1 MNVEN
6 KGTYKVITP
15 AAGMWLTDGDSV
27 SDSVFMPVG
36 ADESKWREITTAEKE
51 SIEAAH
57 EAPAIEEPTIDDG
70 FMLEQAKAQKVAEIE
85 AYDTSD
91 AVNGFTY
98 QGQAMWID
106 KATRV
111 GLVNAIECT
120 MTMGEDV
127 ITFGIQN
134 VSVTLPCATAMKMM
148 AALEVYALKCY
159 NVTLAH
165 KNAVMAL
172 NTIEE
177 VEAYDITAGYP
188 EKLVF

>member
-1 MNVEN
+1 MYGRLNDNTIEYFKPYKGGLLLSGNIIINATEAQYNEGGWYTIENVNE
-6 KGTYKVITP
+6 
-15 AAGMWLTDGDSV
+15 
-27 SDSVFMPVG
+27 VG
-36 ADESKWREITTAEKE
+36 ADHIEGNVLKHYTGVERTLEIAKSEK
-51 SIEAAH
+51 I
-57 EAPAIEEPTIDDG
+57 
-70 FMLEQAKAQKVAEIE
+70 AEID

-98 QGQAMWID
+98 NGQTMWID

-120 MTMGEDV
+120 MTMGEDT

-165 KNAVMAL
+165 KNAVESIE
-172 NTIEE
+172 TIAE
-177 VEAYDITAGYP
+177 VDAFDVTIGYP
-188 EKLVF
+188 DKLSF

>member
-1 MNVEN
+1 MAKVAVYNKEEKRVIYREVE
-6 KGTYKVITP
+6 
-15 AAGMWLTDGDSV
+15 AE
-27 SDSVFMPVG
+27 PV
-36 ADESKWREITTAEKE
+36 
-51 SIEAAH
+51 SIE
-57 EAPAIEEPTIDDG
+57 ET
-70 FMLEQAKAQKVAEIE
+70 KAQKVAEIE

-165 KNAVMAL
+165 KNAVMAM

>member
-1 MNVEN
+1 MYGRLIEGKIEYFKPYKGGLLLNGKIIVNPTEAQYNEAGWYTIENINEVGTDHIEDNILKHYIGVERTLEMA
-6 KGTYKVITP
+6 K
-15 AAGMWLTDGDSV
+15 
-27 SDSVFMPVG
+27 
-36 ADESKWREITTAEKE
+36 AEK
-51 SIEAAH
+51 I
-57 EAPAIEEPTIDDG
+57 
-70 FMLEQAKAQKVAEIE
+70 AEIDR
-85 AYDTSD
+85 YDTSD

-98 QGQAMWID
+98 NGQTMWID

-120 MTMGEDV
+120 MTMGDDE

-165 KNAVMAL
+165 KNAVESME
-172 NTIEE
+172 TIAE
-177 VEAYDITAGYP
+177 VDAYDVTIGYP
-188 EKLVF
+188 QKLSF